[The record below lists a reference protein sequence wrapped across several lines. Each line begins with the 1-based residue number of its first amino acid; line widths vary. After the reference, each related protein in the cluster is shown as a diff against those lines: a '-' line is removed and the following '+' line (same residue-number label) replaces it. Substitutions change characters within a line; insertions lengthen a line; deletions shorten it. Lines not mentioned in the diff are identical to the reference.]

1 MKTKVQIIASE
12 RREAVY
18 EGGKKSISYNCQCVV
33 FGEKMEVGVL
43 RVSHALAE
51 PILRDDQ
58 LQPGIYELEYG
69 LVVSFKDRSVQGQLK
84 SINLASDGSKSPIGK
99 FDNSAAKV
107 GAPA

>member
-1 MKTKVQIIASE
+1 MKTRVQIIATE

-51 PILRDDQ
+51 PLLRDDQ
-58 LQPGIYELEYG
+58 LPPGMYELEYG

-84 SINLASDGSKSPIGK
+84 SIAMASDGKNSPIGRI
-99 FDNSAAKV
+99 DNPVKAGVSA
-107 GAPA
+107 